1 MRAYL
6 NGLRVSSPEIYSD
19 LMDLSDAMK
28 ALGTDA
34 SLTAAE
40 GLEILAG
47 AMSSASGEAT
57 EGKTAFEQMGEDIA
71 RLAGEIDLQEAL
83 GAQDEYA
90 SGALDYLQEQMSEAI
105 KAGENLEDKLGSVW
119 ANLSDAAKST
129 LVERLGDFTKGM

>member
-47 AMSSASGEAT
+47 AMSSASGEAA

-71 RLAGEIDLQEAL
+71 RLAQEIDLQEAL

>member
-1 MRAYL
+1 M
-6 NGLRVSSPEIYSD
+6 G
-19 LMDLSDAMK
+19 LSDAMK

-47 AMSSASGEAT
+47 AMSSASGAAA

-71 RLAGEIDLQEAL
+71 QLAQEIDLQEAL

-90 SGALDYLQEQMSEAI
+90 SGALDYLQEQMNEAI

>member
-19 LMDLSDAMK
+19 LMGLSDAMK

-47 AMSSASGEAT
+47 AMSSVSGEAA

-71 RLAGEIDLQEAL
+71 QLAREIDLQEAL

>member
-47 AMSSASGEAT
+47 AISSASGEAA

-71 RLAGEIDLQEAL
+71 QLAGEIDLQEAL